1 MKRRITASLVLMIA
15 SLFVTRFAFVKIN
28 KLALNKS
35 SCPQEIAVNLN
46 EQETKITPYKLII
59 KPWEGRHNVQGV
71 FMLPMED
78 YTAKIMVLSIPGLG
92 TFCGGAYSVGTSFE
106 GIQAKPGYH
115 LVKTNLRTRTAIWL
129 ITRGFGNQLNDSNNW
144 QLVNY

>member
-1 MKRRITASLVLMIA
+1 MKRRITTGLVLMIT
-15 SLFVTRFAFVKIN
+15 SLFLAQFAFVKLN

-35 SCPQEIAVNLN
+35 SCPPEIVAHLN
-46 EQETKITPYKLII
+46 SEKTQISPYQLTI
-59 KPWEGRHNVQGV
+59 KPWEGRHNVYSF

-78 YTAKIMVLSIPGLG
+78 NTAKILVLSIPGLG
-92 TFCGGAYSVGTSFE
+92 NFCGEAHNVGTNFE
-106 GIQAKPGYH
+106 GIQAKPGYY

-129 ITRGFGNQLNDSNNW
+129 ITRGFGNQLNDSSNW